1 MEFGCF
7 WVLRLL
13 FLVNVIYYV
22 KLSELEYFSY
32 RFVKCLKV
40 NYGLYSDI

>member
-1 MEFGCF
+1 M
-7 WVLRLL
+7 
-13 FLVNVIYYV
+13 FLGFDIVIFSVNVIYYV